1 MSFLPPN
8 LSSIQCRFATAPEQC
23 MMFETGTSDKVF
35 QDYLCKWNSEVKEKP
50 DVDHLDVGS
59 FWQGVGDAD
68 EPEVEEVRSEIVHL
82 YFSGII

>member
-1 MSFLPPN
+1 MSSLPPN
-8 LSSIQCRFATAPEQC
+8 LSSIQCRFATGPEQC
-23 MMFETGTSDKVF
+23 MVFEAGLSDK
-35 QDYLCKWNSEVKEKP
+35 DYLCKWNSEVKEKP

-68 EPEVEEVRSEIVHL
+68 EPEVEEVRSELVHL